1 MTLSKETIGSVIEK
15 LEHFAQNLK
24 WTDVRGAQ
32 DLLSAADGL
41 RELLERRERDKQEPA
56 PQIKNLEHFI
66 AFWRKVQGGHIL
78 PSKND
83 IDHTVWFMEG
93 LADIAA
99 PPAPVVPDPIEP
111 DYDVIKGILPT
122 SNPDEYACCIAADMW
137 NACRAAMLQSFGNS
151 EQLKPVSQPY
161 TLRDGLAAIRKLG
174 PIDAEKIQAERDALN
189 SPAAPDGWVAVP
201 ARHTSAMYYAGG
213 ELISKHNFNPG
224 DIWQAMLAAAP
235 KQESE

>member
-1 MTLSKETIGSVIEK
+1 MTLSKER
-15 LEHFAQNLK
+15 LEEMTSGDSSRLITVSEAL
-24 WTDVRGAQ
+24 AM
-32 DLLSAADGL
+32 A
-41 RELLERRERDKQEPA
+41 RELRERRERDKQEPA

-99 PPAPVVPDPIEP
+99 PTAPVVQVSEWTNEQCIEFLCTAFRHAE
-111 DYDVIKGILPT
+111 IKGDIEMDDIRLGVKMA
-122 SNPDEYACCIAADMW
+122 N
-137 NACRAAMLQSFGNS
+137 AMLQSFGNS
-151 EQLKPVSQPY
+151 EQLKPVSQTY

-189 SPAAPDGWVAVP
+189 SPAVPDGFITAIN
-201 ARHTSAMYYAGG
+201 RLLDSDGSRGCFSAIQCYDAHA
-213 ELISKHNFNPG
+213 EIERL
-224 DIWQAMLAAAP
+224 LAAAP